1 MLKVKCQL
9 FDFDLVSWYSV
20 NSSMRRIRFKSSSKS
35 ISKGIH
41 KGISEWKEFSIFF
54 QAYLRE
60 KTVLSSGYFE
70 GKKNIFVKNVL
81 IKRGKGNRL
90 FLHVTVMV
98 VLTIGIIISPFIT
111 ETQLFSN
118 ESNQITFAESS
129 EDTLSLSQ
137 ESVFSTQSTDSVR
150 DEIISYNVQKGDTVS
165 SIARKFGVTEDTI
178 KWQNSLKSDTISI
191 GDTLEILPVT
201 GVAHKVTSGETIHSI
216 AKKYDAAPQAIADFP
231 FNDFANP
238 QTFSLVTGQIVIV
251 PDGVV
256 PEAKAQPQYTRRAFI
271 ATGPV
276 TVTDAGFTWPV
287 PGTLNQSY
295 AWYHRAIDIGA
306 GLGAPVVSAQS
317 GRVSEVYTSGYN
329 GGYGV
334 HVIITG
340 DNGYSTLY
348 AHMSGV
354 NVSAG
359 DRVGAGST
367 VIGWVGLTGRTT
379 GPHLHFEVRSSGGLL
394 NPLSFLR

>member
-1 MLKVKCQL
+1 
-9 FDFDLVSWYSV
+9 
-20 NSSMRRIRFKSSSKS
+20 MRRIRFVPSFKG
-35 ISKGIH
+35 ISKNAR
-41 KGISEWKEFSIFF
+41 KGVSEWKEFSIFF
-54 QAYLRE
+54 QRYLRE
-60 KTVLSSGYFE
+60 KTVISSAYFE
-70 GKKNIFVKNVL
+70 DKKNIFVKNIL

-90 FLHVTVMV
+90 FLHVAVMV
-98 VLTIGIIISPFIT
+98 VLTVGIIISPFIT
-111 ETQLFSN
+111 ETQMFGNASN
-118 ESNQITFAESS
+118 EITFADSPQ
-129 EDTLSLSQ
+129 DVLSLSQ
-137 ESVFSTQSTDSVR
+137 ENVFATQSTDSVR

-165 SIARKFGVTEDTI
+165 SIARKFGVSEDTI
-178 KWQNSLKSDTISI
+178 KWQNNLKSDTISI

-201 GVAHKVTSGETIHSI
+201 GVAHKVASGETIHSI

-256 PEAKAQPQYTRRAFI
+256 PEAKAQPQYVRRLALT
-271 ATGPV
+271 TGSV
-276 TVTDAGFTWPV
+276 AVADTGFAWPV
-287 PGTLNQSY
+287 AGTLNQGF
-295 AWYHRAIDIGA
+295 AWYHRAVDIGA

-329 GGYGV
+329 GGYGI
-334 HVIITG
+334 HVIISG

-354 NVSAG
+354 NVSVG

-367 VIGWVGLTGRTT
+367 VVGWVGLTGRTT
-379 GPHLHFEVRSSGGLL
+379 GPHLHFEVRSSAGLL
-394 NPLSFLR
+394 NPLGFLR